1 MKILSLRILSAF
13 LLFTSLTLTGCNR
26 KPADPSIP
34 EALQDSDA
42 GSEVYMLKTS
52 RIGYEDLVDELFTEI
67 LEKRPEVKAIVDEQ
81 IQMLDDI
88 QQKINDLH
96 RSDEKSSDY
105 YTSAKSHAKAIM
117 DSISIAAML
126 GKIDASEARWKAS
139 LAGRDALSA
148 QLQQQSYNLKDELQR
163 LKIRLTMPQIE
174 DYQRKNHPNLD
185 AAYASLKQASKLATG
200 MQAIPEK

>member
-1 MKILSLRILSAF
+1 MTACS
-13 LLFTSLTLTGCNR
+13 R
-26 KPADPSIP
+26 KPIDPTIP
-34 EALQDSDA
+34 EALQDSKSN
-42 GSEVYMLKTS
+42 SEYSFQLKS
-52 RIGYEDLVDELFTEI
+52 RESNDLVGELFAEI
-67 LEKRPEVKAIVDEQ
+67 LEKRPEVKKIVDEQ
-81 IQMLDDI
+81 SQMLEDI
-88 QQKINDLH
+88 QQNINDLH
-96 RSDEKSSDY
+96 RSDEKSSAY

-117 DSISIAAML
+117 DSISIDAML

-185 AAYASLKQASKLATG
+185 AAYATLKQASKLATG